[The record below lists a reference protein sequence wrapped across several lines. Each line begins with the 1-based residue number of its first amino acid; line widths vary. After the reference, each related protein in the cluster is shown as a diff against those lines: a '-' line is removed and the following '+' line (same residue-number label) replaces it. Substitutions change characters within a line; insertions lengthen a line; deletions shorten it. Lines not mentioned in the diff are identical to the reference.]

1 MDSIE
6 DLLEYM
12 WLRPN
17 VTHLNVDVFVDDG
30 QSYVRHDHELLLYA
44 RNGYG
49 REVDE
54 FVPFSVAQNPKVL
67 DDAIDL
73 KISNEEVCEIKHFI
87 VANLGALQALADR
100 NVSQMS
106 FVQTIRTTVG
116 DN

>member
-17 VTHLNVDVFVDDG
+17 VTHLNIDVFVDDG
-30 QSYVRHDHELLLYA
+30 QSYVRHGHELLYA

-54 FVPFSVAQNPKVL
+54 FVPFSVSQTPKVL
-67 DDAIDL
+67 DDTMDL

-100 NVSQMS
+100 NICQML
-106 FVQTIRTTVG
+106 FVQTIRMTVG

>member
-17 VTHLNVDVFVDDG
+17 VTHLNIDVFVDDG
-30 QSYVRHDHELLLYA
+30 QSYVRHGHELLLYA

-54 FVPFSVAQNPKVL
+54 FVPFSVSQTPKVL
-67 DDAIDL
+67 DDTMDL
-73 KISNEEVCEIKHFI
+73 KISYEDVHGVQDFI
-87 VANLGALQALADR
+87 VANLETLQALADR

>member
-17 VTHLNVDVFVDDG
+17 VTHLNIDVFVDDG
-30 QSYVRHDHELLLYA
+30 QSYVRHGHELLLYA

-54 FVPFSVAQNPKVL
+54 FVPFSVSQTPKVL

-87 VANLGALQALADR
+87 VANLGGFAGSCR
-100 NVSQMS
+100 
-106 FVQTIRTTVG
+106 
-116 DN
+116 